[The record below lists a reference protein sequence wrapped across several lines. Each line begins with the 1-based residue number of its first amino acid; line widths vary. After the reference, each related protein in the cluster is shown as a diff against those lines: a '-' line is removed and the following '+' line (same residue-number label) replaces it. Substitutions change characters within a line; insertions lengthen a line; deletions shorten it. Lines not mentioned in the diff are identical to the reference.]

1 MHMWVYIYNIFV
13 INKGTD
19 TSKKPKTTGS
29 WAKTNLREGGG
40 GRLTTKLEFLY
51 LYFFKPKSMKWT
63 IQSKKTL
70 ESTVHICHTPRCLQF
85 WFKKIFKAGHATM

>member
-1 MHMWVYIYNIFV
+1 MFGAVHMWVYIYNIFV

-40 GRLTTKLEFLY
+40 EAYNKTRIFIFIFFLT
-51 LYFFKPKSMKWT
+51 
-63 IQSKKTL
+63 KKYEVDYSIEENFGKYCTHL
-70 ESTVHICHTPRCLQF
+70 SYSPLPSVLV
-85 WFKKIFKAGHATM
+85 

>member
-1 MHMWVYIYNIFV
+1 MKTYCKSDKYRCILYSCNRLGLYAEIKIMFGAVHMWVYIYNIFV

-40 GRLTTKLEFLY
+40 EG
-51 LYFFKPKSMKWT
+51 
-63 IQSKKTL
+63 
-70 ESTVHICHTPRCLQF
+70 LQQN
-85 WFKKIFKAGHATM
+85 